1 MQYFLVNSGKMN
13 KKESSPRIIVFSTLS
28 CGWCRKLKS
37 YLREKGFRFRD
48 VDISK
53 DEKAVQDVM
62 RKTGQTGVPVT
73 LINNRPIIGFNRA
86 EIDRALKIH

>member
-1 MQYFLVNSGKMN
+1 MNSGEMS
-13 KKESSPRIIVFSTLS
+13 KKESSPRIIVFSTPS

>member
-1 MQYFLVNSGKMN
+1 MQYFLVNSGEMS
-13 KKESSPRIIVFSTLS
+13 KKESSPRIIVFSTPS

-53 DEKAVQDVM
+53 DEKAVQD
-62 RKTGQTGVPVT
+62 PVT

>member
-1 MQYFLVNSGKMN
+1 MQYFLVNSGEMS
-13 KKESSPRIIVFSTLS
+13 KKESLLRIIVFSTPS